1 MRHSTC
7 LRVLLVGST
16 IFCGLVAGVRP
27 GEAAEEAWRF
37 LEGLRQ
43 RGYHDLAVEYLDRMR
58 ASPQCPDDLKEQLD
72 YERGATLMV
81 GSRLAGPLREK
92 QLDAARDA
100 FQTFL
105 KEHPGHA
112 LAATANTQL
121 ANVLVER
128 GKVKAE
134 LAARPSKSAAEKKQL
149 MVEARALYEEAQKV
163 FVAAEQRVYELL
175 KGLEE
180 EAKKDPTKAD
190 VRNEARGDYL
200 QARLYLGG
208 VEYEIGKTYE
218 PESKEFKEHLTK
230 AAKNYGELFE
240 KYGEIG
246 YGLYAHM
253 LEGRAYK
260 ELGDTEKAITILK
273 QMLTLAGEDD
283 AGRMLKNQS
292 LGILLETYL
301 HPKAKK
307 YAEAVAEAGS
317 WQETARGAEESSPD
331 GLKIR
336 FLAGRAAFLLAEG
349 LAKDDPTRKDN
360 LKAARQQFEFV
371 GRFRG
376 EFQREAKELLA
387 HELLG
392 GDLDV
397 GEPKT
402 FAEAKDRAD
411 FAWGT
416 MVIADGSLRQ
426 ATTPEDQKKITDET
440 NQSRD
445 EALAYYRM
453 ALAMATD
460 EAQLPEVNGIR
471 FRLTYLYWIQQDFY
485 RAAVMGEFLASHYP
499 QSVGARQGAEIAV
512 KAYRTLY
519 SLSPERKENRTFE
532 TRRMNEVANLITTRW
547 PGEPVAN
554 EAWLMLLDT
563 AVDNRDLAKTEEFLA
578 KVAEDS
584 PRRAQAELRAGQ
596 AIWASYVEE
605 SNKPEEERP
614 PQEKLDELIAK
625 AQETLEQGVA
635 RMRKRVDEGGAVDY
649 ALVYSVLSVA
659 QIYIGAGKS
668 DEAVKWLDDPKIGP
682 MTLVATGHA
691 ATDKQNFR
699 IETYKAALRAYVG
712 AQELDKAE
720 EAMDALE
727 AMIAAGGD
735 AATAG
740 KLTKIYIMLGREL
753 QETLKRLRQ
762 ENKNDEAEKVA
773 GGFEVFLKRISE
785 RDKGNTFSSLNWV
798 AETFYNLGAS
808 LDPNGQETPE
818 KAKDYYKN
826 AAATY
831 VAILTKIKEDDKG
844 EFAPSGAAANIQVR
858 LAACLRALDEHAK
871 AMKLLLNILKQSERR
886 VDVQIEAA
894 RTYQDW
900 AKLEGKSGYFN
911 FAIKGGN
918 KVGSRYLVWGW
929 GGIARRVAPYD
940 KYQSTFHE
948 ARYNLALCRLKYA
961 QSQQGVEK
969 VDTLEMAEK
978 DILSTQLLY
987 PTMGGDEWYPKYDA
1001 LLKNIQRLR
1010 GVKRPPGLEGRAKNS
1025 AQTKTRS
1032 TTTASR

>member
-1 MRHSTC
+1 
-7 LRVLLVGST
+7 
-16 IFCGLVAGVRP
+16 
-27 GEAAEEAWRF
+27 
-37 LEGLRQ
+37 
-43 RGYHDLAVEYLDRMR
+43 
-58 ASPQCPDDLKEQLD
+58 
-72 YERGATLMV
+72 
-81 GSRLAGPLREK
+81 
-92 QLDAARDA
+92 
-100 FQTFL
+100 
-105 KEHPGHA
+105 
-112 LAATANTQL
+112 
-121 ANVLVER
+121 
-128 GKVKAE
+128 
-134 LAARPSKSAAEKKQL
+134 
-149 MVEARALYEEAQKV
+149 
-163 FVAAEQRVYELL
+163 
-175 KGLEE
+175 
-180 EAKKDPTKAD
+180 EAKKDAAKVD
-190 VRNEARGDYL
+190 ERDEARGDYL

-208 VEYEIGKTYE
+208 VAYEIGKTYE
-218 PESKEFKEHLTK
+218 PQSKEFKDHLTK
-230 AAKNYGELFE
+230 AAKNYGELYE
-240 KYGEIG
+240 TYGDRG

-260 ELGDTEKAITILK
+260 ELGDTEKAIAVLK

-283 AGRMLKNQS
+283 AGRILKVQS
-292 LGILLETYL
+292 LALLLEAYL

-307 YAEAVAEAGS
+307 YAEALAEAGS
-317 WQETARGAEESSPD
+317 WQKTARGAEESSSD

-336 FLAGRAAFLLAEG
+336 FLAGRAAFSLAEG
-349 LAKDDPTRKDN
+349 LKEDDPTRRDS
-360 LKAARQQFEFV
+360 LRAARQHFEFV

-563 AVDNRDLAKTEEFLA
+563 AVDNRDLAKTEEYLA

-635 RMRKRVDEGGAVDY
+635 RMRKRVDGGGSVDY

-668 DEAVKWLDDPKIGP
+668 EEAVKWLDDPKIGP
-682 MTLVATGHA
+682 MTLVAAGHT
-691 ATDKQNFR
+691 ATDKENFR

-727 AMIAAGGD
+727 TMIAAGGD

-740 KLTKIYIMLGREL
+740 KLTEIYIMLGREL

-773 GGFEVFLKRISE
+773 GGFEVFLSRISKRE
-785 RDKGNTFSSLNWV
+785 KGNTFNSLNWV

-808 LDPNGQETPE
+808 LDPDGQETPE
-818 KAKDYYKN
+818 KAKDYYKE
-826 AAATY
+826 AATTY
-831 VAILTKIKEDDKG
+831 VKILKKIKEQKQPPPSDFRPAIEQVVAIFTKINEDKQVPPSHSRAAIEQVRATLTKINEDKQVPPSHFRAAIEQSVGILTKITEDKDVPPGPLTASVNQSVVILIKIKEDSAP
-844 EFAPSGAAANIQVR
+844 FAPSGAATNIQVR
-858 LAACLRALDEHAK
+858 LAACLRALNQHAE
-871 AMKLLLNILKQSERR
+871 AMKFLLNILNESERR

-900 AKLEGKSGYFN
+900 AKLEGKSGYYN

-918 KVGSRYLVWGW
+918 KVGDRYLVWGW
-929 GGIARRVAPYD
+929 GGVARRVAPYD

-961 QSQQGVEK
+961 QSQQGAEK
-969 VDTLEMAEK
+969 ADTLEMAEK

-1010 GVKRPPGLEGRAKNS
+1010 GVKRPAGLEGRAKKS
-1025 AQTKTRS
+1025 AQTKTTTRS